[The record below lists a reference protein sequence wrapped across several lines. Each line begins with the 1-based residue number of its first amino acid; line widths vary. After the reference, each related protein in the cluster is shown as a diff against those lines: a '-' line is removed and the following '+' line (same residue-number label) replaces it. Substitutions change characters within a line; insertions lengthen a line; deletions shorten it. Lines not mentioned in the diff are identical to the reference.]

1 MGMCGI
7 PEHSSLNNHSLL
19 ELETALDI
27 SSPALCLTNEE
38 TEARIKRKAAQL
50 DSTSTTCCVL
60 YLLKCLNLLRSLILI
75 PFYR

>member
-7 PEHSSLNNHSLL
+7 PEHSSLNSHSLL
-19 ELETALDI
+19 ELETALDV

-38 TEARIKRKAAQL
+38 TEAHIKRKAAKL
-50 DSTSTTCCVL
+50 DITSTTCCAL
-60 YLLKCLNLLRSLILI
+60 YLLNRLNLLWSLILI